1 MDKTSVDALCM
12 CVSVCVCVYKIHIHI
27 HGLRVCA
34 PKRFSLEAGRLIFF
48 SFSILI
54 IIIIIII
61 CLLAD
66 AEPVIITRRSHR
78 TTGVLLGAAVLRVR
92 ESFVYI

>member
-1 MDKTSVDALCM
+1 
-12 CVSVCVCVYKIHIHI
+12 
-27 HGLRVCA
+27 VCA

-48 SFSILI
+48 SFSILII